1 MRIDD
6 VFECVENRI
15 DDLEILDEAEKPK
28 GSMTPDIEKGK
39 EKRSVTRQFKRYG
52 NKMVRQYRCMS
63 GARKGRWVK
72 NPKTC
77 GVKKDP
83 KQVRAG
89 KQASRR
95 KMGQRV
101 RHTKLAKRRPASQS
115 LQRYNKRLRG
125 EKQR

>member
-6 VFECVENRI
+6 VFECIENMI
-15 DDLEILDEAEKPK
+15 DDLEILDEAE
-28 GSMTPDIEKGK
+28 GSMTPDIKRGK

-52 NKMVRQYRCMS
+52 NKMVRQYRCMT
-63 GARKGRWVK
+63 GPRKGRWVK
-72 NPKTC
+72 SPKTC

-101 RHTKLAKRRPASQS
+101 RNTKLAKRRPPSQS